1 MAIDSLAAI
10 GAILADVWTD
20 SSMSTV
26 DNFGD
31 NFLEYVKTGM
41 KVTVKRDG
49 TLIVDYVKGL
59 SNTKM
64 VLRPFTIFMPY
75 LP

>member
-1 MAIDSLAAI
+1 
-10 GAILADVWTD
+10 
-20 SSMSTV
+20 MSTV